1 MDLHPSTGL
10 AAVKEAGLWETFKKI
25 ARWEGMALVMT
36 DQHGKRYMDV
46 QPGDVTRDED
56 TGNPEIDR
64 VQLRQMFLEKLP
76 QEAIRGGSRFLGV
89 EEEVEEV
96 SKEAGEED
104 RRNNIALKFEHGVE
118 GGFDLVV
125 GSDGAWSKLRPA
137 LSDVQPYYSGIGG
150 VDIHINDAAKRY
162 PELSNFVG
170 LGTYSMI
177 GDTLYMWNQ
186 QNADGRILSYLW
198 GQREEDWQE
207 HVGYDLKNLNK
218 VKAAMHQEYA
228 GWMPEVHALIDAGDE
243 VVAARSLY
251 HLPVGHRWDARSG
264 ITLIGDSAH
273 LMTPFAGE
281 GVNVA
286 MRDALDLSRA
296 IIAGSKSGCIAAFN
310 TAVREF
316 EESMFHRGAAV
327 AAHTWMNGHDFFFG
341 CGFPT
346 SLEQFN
352 KRNKMNDDEMLKE
365 HAELVA
371 SLGEAVVRH
380 P

>member
-1 MDLHPSTGL
+1 MDLHPGTGL

-25 ARWEGMALVMT
+25 ARWEGMALVMA
-36 DQHGKRYMDV
+36 DPYGKRYMDV
-46 QPGDVTRDED
+46 QPGDATLNED

-64 VQLRQMFLEKLP
+64 VQLRRIFREKLP
-76 QEAIRGGSRFLGV
+76 EGAIRWGSKFLGV
-89 EEEVEEV
+89 EEVEGV
-96 SKEAGEED
+96 GKEKGEEGK
-104 RRNNIALKFEHGVE
+104 RNNIALRFEHGVE
-118 GGFDLVV
+118 RGFDLVV

-162 PELSNFVG
+162 PELSKFVG

-177 GDTLYMWNQ
+177 GGTLFIWNQ
-186 QNADGRILSYLW
+186 QNADGRILIYLW
-198 GQREEDWQE
+198 GRKEEDWQE
-207 HVGYDLKNLNK
+207 HVGYDLKNLNE
-218 VKAAMHQEYA
+218 VKAAMHQEHA

-243 VVAARSLY
+243 LVAARSLY
-251 HLPVGHRWDARSG
+251 HLPVGHRWDARPG

-296 IIAGSKSGCIAAFN
+296 IIAGTKSGCIAAFN

-316 EESMFHRGAAV
+316 EESMFRRGAAV
-327 AAHTWMNGHDFFFG
+327 AAHTWMNGYDLFFG
-341 CGFPT
+341 RGFPT
-346 SLEQFN
+346 SLEQIN
-352 KRNKMNDDEMLKE
+352 KRREMNDDEMLKE
-365 HAELVA
+365 HAKLVA
-371 SLGEAVVRH
+371 SH
-380 P
+380 